1 MNGRSPSSDPSMWT
15 EALRE
20 NRDKE
25 LSARVGSLIRRFAPG
40 AASGLDVGAFAGDI
54 TARLEVETGIEFAGI
69 DPRLKQA
76 VEEHQGITITRAGAQ
91 SIPFGDGTF
100 DVVTLLSVYE
110 HFPPPTRR
118 QCLSE
123 IYRVLKPG
131 GALVGQMPNMYY
143 PIESHSMLPFQSYL
157 PAELGR
163 RYFHRFK
170 AREWKEGDVD
180 WFRVGPRQLKR
191 DAAAVGFRDPLVY
204 RSNYS
209 IEVIPHRWRRFYPLM
224 RAFPPTFDF
233 VFRKP
238 AAPAVSG

>member
-1 MNGRSPSSDPSMWT
+1 MNGGSSGPDPSMWT

-25 LSARVGSLIRRFAPG
+25 LSARVGSLIRQFAPG
-40 AASGLDVGAFAGDI
+40 AASGLDVGAFFGEI
-54 TARLEVETGIEFAGI
+54 TARLERETGVEFVGI
-69 DPRLKQA
+69 DPRLEHSA
-76 VEEHQGITITRAGAQ
+76 EEHQGIKITRAGAQ
-91 SIPFGDGTF
+91 SIPFGDESF

-110 HFPPPTRR
+110 HFPPSTRR

-157 PAELGR
+157 PPKLGQK
-163 RYFHRFK
+163 YFQRFK
-170 AREWKEGDVD
+170 AREWKGGDVD
-180 WFRVGPRQLKR
+180 WFRVGPRQLKK
-191 DAAAVGFRDPLVY
+191 DAAAVGFQDPLVY

-209 IEVIPHRWRRFYPLM
+209 IEVIPHRWRRLYPLM

-233 VFRKP
+233 VFRRP
-238 AAPAVSG
+238 AHSANSG